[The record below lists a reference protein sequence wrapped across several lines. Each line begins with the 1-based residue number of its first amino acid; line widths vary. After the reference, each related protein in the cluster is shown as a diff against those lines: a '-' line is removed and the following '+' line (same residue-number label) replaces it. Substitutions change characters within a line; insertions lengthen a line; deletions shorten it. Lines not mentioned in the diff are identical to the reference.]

1 MTLKEFITA
10 DEGRKLTPY
19 KCPAGAWTIGVGHNM
34 DAKPLPAD
42 IAAHLHK
49 HGAITNEMADKLLEA
64 DIREATAD
72 ARVLYKNFDT
82 MSQVRQSALVNFLFQ
97 LGFHKARGFKKANK
111 AINTEDWP
119 TAAKEMLDSKWARQ
133 TPQRAQRIATIIE
146 GGKLTCYKK

>member
-10 DEGRKLTPY
+10 DEGRSLTPY

-42 IAAHLHK
+42 IASHLHK
-49 HGAITNEMADKLLEA
+49 HGSITVEMADRLLEA

-82 MSQVRQSALVNFLFQ
+82 ISQARQFALVNFLFQ
-97 LGFHKARGFKKANK
+97 LGFHRARGFKKANK
-111 AINTEDWP
+111 AINDEDWP
-119 TAAKEMLDSKWARQ
+119 SASRELLDSSWARRQ
-133 TPQRAQRIATIIE
+133 TSKRARRIAKMVLE
-146 GGKLTCYKK
+146 G